1 MSRLRESITHTYSR
15 EHEKRRLCKESTH
28 IFITLFL
35 KIQVTKYVKISEK
48 NFSYF
53 NTKVIK
59 MLRQLHLT
67 ELNISCEICYSYLIV
82 ADIRIYVIL
91 LYIWIYWNNH
101 FRMYQYISLIAFISK
116 PIPCAIGINSW
127 YVSMFPTLLW
137 LLEEDEYM
145 RADMPF
151 LCLPSLMWWFGQ
163 RNLSKL
169 SSIEMEGNLWTKKK
183 ENMKKKTKAPTC
195 GQLCGSW
202 ANTPFHHRGLYSN
215 RTWPAVGTYGT
226 CDCFLT
232 PITPTGDHLAAS
244 HSTNNTHPHC

>member
-1 MSRLRESITHTYSR
+1 
-15 EHEKRRLCKESTH
+15 
-28 IFITLFL
+28 
-35 KIQVTKYVKISEK
+35 
-48 NFSYF
+48 
-53 NTKVIK
+53 

-67 ELNISCEICYSYLIV
+67 ELNNSPESCNSYSIVNCCWYKNLCYITLHMN
-82 ADIRIYVIL
+82 L
-91 LYIWIYWNNH
+91 LYQPIQSESIH
-101 FRMYQYISLIAFISK
+101 FTDCFYKFFISK

-145 RADMPF
+145 RVDMPF

-169 SSIEMEGNLWTKKK
+169 SSIEKEGNLWTRNK
-183 ENMKKKTKAPTC
+183 ENMKKSSKAPTC